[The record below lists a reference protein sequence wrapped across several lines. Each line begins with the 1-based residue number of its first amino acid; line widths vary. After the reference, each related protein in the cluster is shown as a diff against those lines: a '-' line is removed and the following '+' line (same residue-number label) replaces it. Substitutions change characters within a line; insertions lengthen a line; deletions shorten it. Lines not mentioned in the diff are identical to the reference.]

1 MEKETKHTETDRVE
15 RFIEVINWSGVN
27 KSEFGRQIGVLSPRS
42 ITAIAT
48 DRKNPSSK
56 MIQKVVDRWPQINY
70 DWLLTGHG
78 EMLSKEVP
86 LKPISSSVAEQAHD
100 YLDLRSVGK
109 KLEEQDYSL
118 NKVADKMYEVL
129 KVVKDLREEVDEK
142 LNFTVKFA
150 KQSLDALVSNQ
161 EVFVSDFERSFK
173 KAVEGTQDEFFKSLF
188 KQREKLI
195 EIIDTKLNTNMEY
208 FFKQYQKER
217 DAAEESRQ
225 KDIKYHLETVNETK
239 KYAEVLGQKMEGV
252 LTTLMQRSKI
262 AIDGQE
268 KKLDSMVEK
277 LEQTTK
283 SVEEERR
290 HITSFI
296 QDTFEPFVQK
306 QLLSRQELTN
316 IVETKATS
324 VVKEELKKLRS

>member
-78 EMLSKEVP
+78 EMINKEVP
-86 LKPISSSVAEQAHD
+86 LKPITEASIKEQAHD

-150 KQSLDALVSNQ
+150 KQSLEALVSNQ
-161 EVFVSDFERSFK
+161 EMFVNDFKRNFK

-188 KQREKLI
+188 KQREKVI
-195 EIIDTKLNTNMEY
+195 ETISYQMETKGKDLLTLYSEEAAANAKSREEDIKNHFKIIASTKEHAEKSAKN
-208 FFKQYQKER
+208 FKISIDVQENKIDDMQKKLEESVKHVEKER
-217 DAAEESRQ
+217 R
-225 KDIKYHLETVNETK
+225 IMTN
-239 KYAEVLGQKMEGV
+239 
-252 LTTLMQRSKI
+252 
-262 AIDGQE
+262 
-268 KKLDSMVEK
+268 
-277 LEQTTK
+277 
-283 SVEEERR
+283 
-290 HITSFI
+290 FI
-296 QDTFEPFVQK
+296 QETFEPFVQK
-306 QLLSRQELTN
+306 ELLSRQELTN
-316 IVETKATS
+316 IVENKAAS
-324 VVKEELKKLRS
+324 VVKEEFKKLKS